1 MKELSRFEMAA
12 VKRTAQNVKTMRRKL
27 EKLEVQQAEITKE
40 VNSLSELI
48 YDWEQPIIKMTGG
61 FTSEQVLNGEMN
73 IQHEELPENSVV
85 DDSSLAE
92 YPLELTDDEYEEL
105 PEDGVLYRGKTGD
118 DSFVEYLLKPSD
130 DEVENTSPF
139 EV

>member
-27 EKLEVQQAEITKE
+27 EKLEAQQAEITKE

-61 FTSEQVLNGEMN
+61 FTSEQVLNGEMDVIN
-73 IQHEELPENSVV
+73 EEIPEDSTV
-85 DDSSLAE
+85 DDS
-92 YPLELTDDEYEEL
+92 PLDEFRIQNVQFEE
-105 PEDGVLYRGKTGD
+105 EFEESIK
-118 DSFVEYLLKPSD
+118 DSNLLNNNFPY
-130 DEVENTSPF
+130 
-139 EV
+139 

>member
-73 IQHEELPENSVV
+73 IEHEELPENSVV
-85 DDSSLAE
+85 DDSLLAE
-92 YPLELTDDEYEEL
+92 YCLE
-105 PEDGVLYRGKTGD
+105 PEDGVIYRGKTGD
-118 DSFVEYLLKPSD
+118 DSFVEYLLKHSD
-130 DEVENTSPF
+130 DEVENTFGNSPY
-139 EV
+139 

>member
-27 EKLEVQQAEITKE
+27 EKLEAQQAEITKE

-73 IQHEELPENSVV
+73 IEHEELPENNMV
-85 DDSSLAE
+85 DDSPLDE
-92 YPLELTDDEYEEL
+92 YPLE
-105 PEDGVLYRGKTGD
+105 
-118 DSFVEYLLKPSD
+118 PSD
-130 DEVENTSPF
+130 DDVENTSPF
-139 EV
+139 GM

>member
-48 YDWEQPIIKMTGG
+48 NDWEQPIIKMTGG

-73 IQHEELPENSVV
+73 VINEEIPEDSTV
-85 DDSSLAE
+85 DDS
-92 YPLELTDDEYEEL
+92 PLDEFRIQNAQFEEEMEDLT
-105 PEDGVLYRGKTGD
+105 
-118 DSFVEYLLKPSD
+118 PSG
-130 DEVENTSPF
+130 NILSY
-139 EV
+139 